1 MKKTTLLFLLISI
14 ICFGEL
20 NAQVDQ
26 YYAING
32 LATSGNGRAPQ
43 GSRNVTR
50 SVWLIT
56 AAEMTAGGF
65 INGDVITGLG
75 FTYLTPQNITTTGT
89 FVAYLQNTADA
100 TNTKTTPWATAIAG
114 MTTVSNGTIT
124 LPNTAGEFN
133 YTFTGGSSFTY
144 TGGAL
149 YVAYDYQN
157 LSNPVATT
165 ANVAYCNT
173 ALTGGI
179 LTGLSAV
186 GVMTPPT
193 AITASNFRPATRLGK
208 NVACAR
214 PYNLFSN
221 VTTNTTTTALLSYIA
236 SGGPNVEIEYGV
248 YDYTQG
254 TGTTIPTSTNPHT
267 ITGLTPSTVYDVY
280 MRTNCGAGFSAWNGP
295 YSLNTVFDP
304 ATPPYTT
311 SFEQENFPFIG
322 WKLESGTPA
331 ASNWQTGFFGPP
343 SGTNTLTQDGSTSVY
358 SLSGVTTAAAN
369 NFVIS
374 RGINLTAG
382 SNVTISFF
390 ARNYQAV
397 GSTGTSSYNVT
408 VGTSQTAAAQT
419 TNVGT
424 ETGLS
429 VLTWAQKTYNYVTP
443 TTGTYYFGVQN
454 ISPAN
459 TVGQQAIFID
469 NLNITEVLSTTDF
482 LASKLAVYPNPAKD
496 LVTISNDSS
505 IVVSTIQITDLNGR
519 VVKNQNINA
528 IQGQVSIG
536 DLSTGV
542 YMMKIA
548 TDQGT
553 VTKKIV
559 KN

>member
-14 ICFGEL
+14 ISVGEL
-20 NAQVDQ
+20 KAQVDQ

-65 INGDVITGLG
+65 VNGDVLSGLG
-75 FTYLTPQNITTTGT
+75 FTYQTAQNITTTGT

-100 TNTKTTPWATAIAG
+100 TNTKTTPWATAIGG
-114 MTTVSNGTIT
+114 MTTVSNGNIT
-124 LPNTAGEFN
+124 LPNTPGEFN
-133 YTFTGGSSFTY
+133 YTFTGGSPFIY
-144 TGGAL
+144 TGGGL
-149 YVAYDYQN
+149 YIAFDYQN

-179 LTGLSAV
+179 LTGLSAAAV
-186 GVMTPPT
+186 TTPPT
-193 AITASNFRPATRLGK
+193 AITASSFRPATRLGK

-254 TGTTIPTSTNPHT
+254 TGTTISTSANPYT
-267 ITGLTPSTVYDVY
+267 FTGLAPSTVYDVY

-304 ATPPYTT
+304 VIPPYTT
-311 SFEQENFPFIG
+311 SFEQENFPFLG

-343 SGTNTLTQDGSTSVY
+343 SPTNTLTQDGSTSIY

-390 ARNYQAV
+390 ARNYQA
-397 GSTGTSSYNVT
+397 GTSTGTSSYNIT
-408 VGTSQTAAAQT
+408 VGTSQTAVAQT
-419 TNVGT
+419 TNIAT

-429 VLTWAQKTYNYVTP
+429 GLTWVPKTYNYTVGAS
-443 TTGTYYFGVQN
+443 GTYYFGIQN
-454 ISPAN
+454 ISPLN
-459 TVGQQAIFID
+459 IIGSQALFID
-469 NLNITEVLSTTDF
+469 NLTITEALSTDEF
-482 LASKLAVYPNPAKD
+482 FASKFSVYPNPAND
-496 LVTISNDSS
+496 IVTISS
-505 IVVSTIQITDLNGR
+505 IEYSINLIEMTDINGR
-519 VVKNQNINA
+519 VVKNNLVSNLNETE
-528 IQGQVSIG
+528 VSIS
-536 DLSTGV
+536 DLAKGV
-542 YMMKIA
+542 YFLKIA
-548 TDQGT
+548 SDKGIA
-553 VTKKIV
+553 TKKLIV
-559 KN
+559 E

>member
-343 SGTNTLTQDGSTSVY
+343 SGTNTLTQDGSTSIY
-358 SLSGVTTAAAN
+358 SLSAVTAAAAN
-369 NFVIS
+369 NFVLS

-390 ARNYQAV
+390 ARNYQAG
-397 GSTGTSSYNVT
+397 GSTGTSSYNIT
-408 VGTSQTAAAQT
+408 VGASQTAAAQT
-419 TNVGT
+419 TNVAT

-429 VLTWAQKTYNYVTP
+429 ALTWAQKTYNFVPLTS
-443 TTGTYYFGVQN
+443 GTYYFGIQN

-459 TVGQQAIFID
+459 TTGQQAIFLD
-469 NLNITEVLSTTDF
+469 NLTITEALSTNDF
-482 LASKLAVYPNPAKD
+482 LASKFSVYPNPAND
-496 LVTISNDSS
+496 IVTIASADYTINS
-505 IVVSTIQITDLNGR
+505 IEMTDINGR
-519 VVKNQNINA
+519 IVKSNLVNNA
-528 IQGQVSIG
+528 NETQISISE
-536 DLSTGV
+536 LAQGV
-542 YMMKIA
+542 YFLKIA
-548 TDQGT
+548 SDKGIA
-553 VTKKIV
+553 TKKLV
-559 KN
+559 VE